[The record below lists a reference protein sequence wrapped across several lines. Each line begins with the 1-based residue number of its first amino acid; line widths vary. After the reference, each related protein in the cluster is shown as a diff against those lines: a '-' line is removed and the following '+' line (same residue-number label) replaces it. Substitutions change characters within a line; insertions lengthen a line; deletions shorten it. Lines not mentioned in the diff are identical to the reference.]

1 MNVRQLWWWWFQKIA
16 WAHVKIF
23 ERPIVALIA
32 AIAATVVTIMPW
44 RKRFVTQ
51 VYEEGGE
58 NDDDGDDGD
67 DHSDHN
73 GGDDEESG
81 DDNALKE
88 KVWVSKFYE
97 EKFCSV
103 DGRGGRC
110 SYTRISLRED
120 AGWLRWDEF
129 SFFAMKVPLAQRL
142 RWVFYLA

>member
-1 MNVRQLWWWWFQKIA
+1 
-16 WAHVKIF
+16 
-23 ERPIVALIA
+23 
-32 AIAATVVTIMPW
+32 MPW
-44 RKRFVTQ
+44 GKRFISQ
-51 VYEEGGE
+51 VNEEGGE
-58 NDDDGDDGD
+58 NDDEDGDNGD

-129 SFFAMKVPLAQRL
+129 SFFCDESSLWL
-142 RWVFYLA
+142 RD

>member
-1 MNVRQLWWWWFQKIA
+1 MTFVMVMISKNCLSARQNIWKTYCCSYCSDC
-16 WAHVKIF
+16 
-23 ERPIVALIA
+23 R
-32 AIAATVVTIMPW
+32 TVVTIMPW

-51 VYEEGGE
+51 VNEEGGE